1 VDARPKAGHDG
12 RLSQS
17 NGKDTPMAL
26 PGYLVGQLRI
36 TNETVFRN
44 EYAPF
49 PGQVQKQF
57 GGRFLVRSD
66 RVELLEGVSCGP
78 RLVVIEFPS
87 TEAARAYYHSP
98 DYQRLAPIR
107 QRSCE
112 TTLILAEGY
121 GGNG

>member
-1 VDARPKAGHDG
+1 
-12 RLSQS
+12 
-17 NGKDTPMAL
+17 M

-36 TNETVFRN
+36 TDETVFRN

-49 PGQVQKQF
+49 PGQIQKQY

-87 TEAARAYYHSP
+87 VEAARAYYRSP
-98 DYQRLAPIR
+98 EYQKLGAIR
-107 QRSCE
+107 RRSCE
-112 TTLILAEGY
+112 TTLVLSDGY
-121 GGNG
+121 GGTG